1 MSSKQEKLSLTQRI
15 RLTIRGFRVFGKAN
29 PHLHLSILLF
39 SVLQGVS
46 PYVTIFFTAR
56 LLSAI
61 AQKQDS
67 AAIWSRVIWLIG
79 MTVLIQ
85 ILTAMAKHFKEYC
98 QGNVYWTNR
107 GINGEKLLSL
117 DFPAL
122 NNERT
127 QQLKLMVENDSNSF
141 GHGLFSLRKY
151 LEKGLR
157 GLTGVISSIA
167 LTVSFF
173 GFHVTA
179 ASPQLQFLNSAWMA
193 PAIVLL
199 IAGTVILSSQLSHEK
214 EKFDHEHMHELYPML
229 IQFDFWFTRM
239 AALRDVAAK
248 KSRHEKWFR
257 ELSQKAGK

>member
-1 MSSKQEKLSLTQRI
+1 MLRVLLLVLT
-15 RLTIRGFRVFGKAN
+15 
-29 PHLHLSILLF
+29 
-39 SVLQGVS
+39 SVLC
-46 PYVTIFFTAR
+46 
-56 LLSAI
+56 
-61 AQKQDS
+61 
-67 AAIWSRVIWLIG
+67 LIG

-141 GHGLFSLRKY
+141 GHGLFSLREY

-157 GLTGVISSIA
+157 GLTAVISSIA

-214 EKFDHEHMHELYPML
+214 EKFVYQNGSD
-229 IQFDFWFTRM
+229 DGR
-239 AALRDVAAK
+239 
-248 KSRHEKWFR
+248 
-257 ELSQKAGK
+257 